1 MHKDVFRLTVL
12 LACAALATSRLGLI
26 GHELVGHGG
35 AALLCGARIN
45 DVQLFWFA
53 GGWIRYRLPEPSF
66 GSALFITMAGI
77 GLELVVGLGLA
88 IFARGATLGR
98 RIGRGVGM
106 ALVLHATW
114 YLATGAFHGFGDG
127 LLLYRW
133 LGSARVPVAIAAG
146 LMTCTATFL
155 GAREVVGTLASTVSR
170 RVVGTLVACVLAG
183 GFHAALTIGE
193 LRVRRDPTYVETMKP
208 ERERVIAQE
217 LATWEKAQ
225 PTPVTREAKRV
236 EATKIARAHPT
247 FPFVWI
253 LALCTALA
261 GFFGIVKTK
270 RPPPQAIPNGLL
282 LRFVVLAVASVGLVI
297 AISTLG

>member
-1 MHKDVFRLTVL
+1 MRKDVIRLTVL

-26 GHELVGHGG
+26 GHELIGHGG
-35 AALLCGARIN
+35 AALLCGARIT

-66 GSALFITMAGI
+66 GCALFITMAGI
-77 GLELVVGLGLA
+77 GLELVVGLVLA
-88 IFARGATLGR
+88 VFARGESLGR
-98 RIGRGVGM
+98 RVVRGIGM
-106 ALVLHATW
+106 ALVLHASW

-133 LGSARVPVAIAAG
+133 LGSARIPVAIAAG
-146 LMTCTATFL
+146 VVTCTATFV
-155 GAREVVGTLASTVSR
+155 GAREVVGTLGSTVSH
-170 RVVGTLVACVLAG
+170 RVGATMIAFVLAG

-193 LRVRRDPTYVETMKP
+193 LRLRRDPTYVETMKP

-217 LATWEKAQ
+217 LAKWERAQ
-225 PTPVTREAKRV
+225 PTQVTPEAKRV
-236 EATKIARAHPT
+236 EAAKIANAHPT

-261 GFFGIVKTK
+261 AVLGIVKTK
-270 RPPPQAIPNGLL
+270 RPPPTTIPNSLL
-282 LRFVVLAVASVGLVI
+282 VKFVVLAVVSVALVI
-297 AISTLG
+297 VLA